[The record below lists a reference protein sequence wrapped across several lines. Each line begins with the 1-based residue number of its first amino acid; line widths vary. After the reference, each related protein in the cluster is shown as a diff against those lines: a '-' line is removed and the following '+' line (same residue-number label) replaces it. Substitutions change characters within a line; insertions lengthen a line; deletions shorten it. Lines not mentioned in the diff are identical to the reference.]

1 MQVLIRVLRPWY
13 PHRLRRLLESRI
25 FMNKGVLHVLYCG
38 SGIGA
43 KVESSSGM
51 MVWLWYSSPKR
62 TGDSQLL
69 QSSLSPK
76 QWHPTEKTDAKV
88 RIPRNQ
94 SCFTIIPPLC
104 GFRVGANCLKSS
116 PWSCLKNRSSA
127 GTCNRDKELYNT
139 TELRANVTAWNSVNP
154 SGKLRKI
161 TLVVIVMRGFQV
173 VRYMPGR
180 GDIAKPPSAII
191 SIQGKIFISAFAI
204 REPDWKWRNLQKHI

>member
-1 MQVLIRVLRPWY
+1 
-13 PHRLRRLLESRI
+13 
-25 FMNKGVLHVLYCG
+25 MNRGVLHVLYCG

-69 QSSLSPK
+69 QSFLSPK
-76 QWHPTEKTDAKV
+76 QWHPTEKTDAKA
-88 RIPRNQ
+88 RIPRNR

-116 PWSCLKNRSSA
+116 PWSRPKNRSSA
-127 GTCNRDKELYNT
+127 GTYNRDKELYNT

-154 SGKLRKI
+154 SEKLRKI

-173 VRYMPGR
+173 IRDMSGR

-191 SIQGKIFISAFAI
+191 SIQGKISISACAI
-204 REPDWKWRNLQKHI
+204 REPDWKWRNLQKPI

>member
-25 FMNKGVLHVLYCG
+25 SMNKGVLHVLYCG

-62 TGDSQLL
+62 TGDSQLM

-94 SCFTIIPPLC
+94 SCFTIIPPPLW
-104 GFRVGANCLKSS
+104 V
-116 PWSCLKNRSSA
+116 SCRCKLSEIVPVIVPKNRSSA

-161 TLVVIVMRGFQV
+161 TLVVIVMRGFHV
-173 VRYMPGR
+173 VRYMAGR

-204 REPDWKWRNLQKHI
+204 REPDWKWRNLQKPI